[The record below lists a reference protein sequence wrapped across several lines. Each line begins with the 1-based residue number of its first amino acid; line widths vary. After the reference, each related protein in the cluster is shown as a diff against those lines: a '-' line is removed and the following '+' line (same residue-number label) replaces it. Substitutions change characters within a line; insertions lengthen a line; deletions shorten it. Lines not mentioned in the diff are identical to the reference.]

1 MTRWIV
7 TACFF
12 VVYWPTYAQESA
24 ETLADIRQDLAYL
37 YVEIQRLKRELSTT
51 EAPRGIVGEN
61 TILQRVDAIEL
72 ELKRLTDSTERLEFR
87 VSKVIEDGTNRV
99 SDLEFRLVE
108 LEGGDISQLS
118 EATTLGSEISLL
130 EPDISNAEELEL
142 VVGEEADFDMA
153 RAALD
158 ENRFGE
164 AAEMFKRFGKTYPK
178 SPDLNYAH
186 FLLAMCYYEKIVD
199 EKKDLGPLLKAQ
211 KKFKFIIK
219 NYPSSDYALD
229 AEYKLDLIQD
239 YLASKEMYIA
249 SHYMKKKKWIASIN
263 RYKTVVEQY
272 EKTMYVEEALHRLV
286 ELYYTIGLENESQRY
301 ASLLGYNYQSSK
313 WYEKS
318 YKIFNKKYKSQVEI
332 KKEKKG
338 MLNKFKRLFD

>member
-51 EAPRGIVGEN
+51 EATRGIVGEN

-178 SPDLNYAH
+178 SPLAPEAYLLRGKALEADEDLKGSARAYLDSFSNY
-186 FLLAMCYYEKIVD
+186 
-199 EKKDLGPLLKAQ
+199 Q
-211 KKFKFIIK
+211 
-219 NYPSSDYALD
+219 N
-229 AEYKLDLIQD
+229 
-239 YLASKEMYIA
+239 SKVA
-249 SHYMKKKKWIASIN
+249 A
-263 RYKTVVEQY
+263 
-272 EKTMYVEEALHRLV
+272 EALVRLGNALVKLGQV
-286 ELYYTIGLENESQRY
+286 EAGCQML
-301 ASLLGYNYQSSK
+301 
-313 WYEKS
+313 
-318 YKIFNKKYKSQVEI
+318 SQVEI
-332 KKEKKG
+332 RFPFTTFAVEALEV
-338 MLNKFKRLFD
+338 MQTLECR